1 MLTGVSVRKGRPM
14 GSWFSILRS
23 ARHLVL
29 AGIAGCLL
37 SMTAAGAPRAAD
49 VLTVTLD
56 RARVVKVPA
65 GTRMLIIG
73 NPMIADVTLLKNG
86 HMMVLTG
93 KGFGE
98 TNFIALDAKGTQVA
112 QSEIRVVS
120 ARNGLIVQRG
130 MERQSYACAPRC
142 QPAARLGDDSAY
154 FTQVIGQIQAHN
166 AQATK

>member
-1 MLTGVSVRKGRPM
+1 MLTGVSVRKGRSM

-29 AGIAGCLL
+29 TGIVGCLL
-37 SMTAAGAPRAAD
+37 SMTTAGAVSAAD
-49 VLTVTLD
+49 LLIVTLD
-56 RARVVKVPA
+56 QARVVKIPA
-65 GTRMLIIG
+65 GTRTLIIG
-73 NPMIADVTLLKNG
+73 NPMIADATLLKNG
-86 HMMVLTG
+86 QMVLTG

-98 TNFIALDAKGTQVA
+98 TNFIALDAKGRQVA

-120 ARNGLIVQRG
+120 ASNGLIVQRG

-142 QPAARLGDDSAY
+142 QPAARLGDDPAY
-154 FTQVIGQIQAHN
+154 FNQVVGEIQAHN